1 MSPQATQFLQH
12 AALRQPVFMA
22 HGSADPVV
30 PPGAGE
36 HSAQVLR
43 ALGFSLEWHAYPMGH
58 SVCAEEIRDLGD
70 WLERR
75 FAAAATDAG

>member
-1 MSPQATQFLQH
+1 MAPP
-12 AALRQPVFMA
+12 AALFPRLAAWRQPFFMA
-22 HGSADPVV
+22 HASADPVV
-30 PPGAGE
+30 PARAGE

-43 ALGFSLEWHAYPMGH
+43 SLGFELEWHAYPMGH

-75 FAAAATDAG
+75 FAAPAEAG

>member
-1 MSPQATQFLQH
+1 MAPQARDDLQPQAT
-12 AALRQPVFMA
+12 RQPLFMA
-22 HGSADPVV
+22 HGSQDPVV
-30 PPGAGE
+30 PPQAGE

-43 ALGFSLEWHAYPMGH
+43 ELGFAVEWHRYPMAH

-75 FAAAATDAG
+75 FAAG

>member
-1 MSPQATQFLQH
+1 MAPQAAQFTRH

-30 PPGAGE
+30 PARAGE

-43 ALGFSLEWHAYPMGH
+43 SLGFELEWHAYPMGH

-75 FAAAATDAG
+75 FAAPAEAG